1 MRNSLDVIETESLNP
16 DRIRERRKAH
26 EILNAFMHSQTA
38 DCTVKVR
45 SGASPKDDIF
55 SMQIRANEGGKLF
68 LDDSELVSRPSL
80 HGLDA
85 RLTFNQIGNV
95 FVLLLAG
102 HGMCLVSHNTSLE
115 SMDRLL

>member
-16 DRIRERRKAH
+16 DRIREMRKAH

-45 SGASPKDDIF
+45 SGASPKDDVF
-55 SMQIRANEGGKLF
+55 SMLIRANEEEGGKLL

-102 HGMCLVSHNTSLE
+102 HGMCLVSSLE